1 MDSYTQ
7 LLAFVWVIESGNFSA
22 AARAHDLSPSTIS
35 KLITA
40 LERRLAVRLFVR
52 GAQTLTLTEE
62 GVAFEGSA
70 RAVTEAMAAADSLA
84 EALPQRVSGV
94 LRIHTMTTFAKHQ
107 ILPWLPEFLVAN
119 PDLAVEIEVGA
130 QFVDRFD
137 QGVDVAIHSGILPD
151 SSRVARR
158 IGESEWLVCASP
170 AYLLKYGE
178 PKTPEDLLQHRCFNF
193 SFASPW
199 NSWSFRRADEIVTVP
214 VQCRA
219 SFTQGDLLRDLA
231 LAGEGVV
238 RLADFHIG
246 ADIATGALV
255 PLLQAFRLKLREP
268 VYLIHAH
275 REHVS
280 PKVRAFQM
288 FIEARIARQGW
299 AA

>member
-1 MDSYTQ
+1 M
-7 LLAFVWVIESGNFSA
+7 
-22 AARAHDLSPSTIS
+22 
-35 KLITA
+35 
-40 LERRLAVRLFVR
+40 
-52 GAQTLTLTEE
+52 TLTEE
-62 GVAFEGSA
+62 GVAFEGCA

-84 EALPQRVSGV
+84 EALLRRVAGV

-119 PDLAVEIEVGA
+119 

-137 QGVDVAIHSGILPD
+137 QGVDVAIHSGVLPD

-170 AYLLKYGE
+170 AYLLKHGE

-199 NSWSFRRADEIVTVP
+199 NSWSFRQADEMVTAP

-246 ADIATGALV
+246 ADIAAGALI
-255 PLLQAFRLKLREP
+255 PLLQAFRVKLREP

-280 PKVRAFQM
+280 PRVRAFQT